1 MRKGNKKELWFDAQ
15 FKAMI
20 KFSMKYYRVDE
31 TTSIK
36 LLMRIGFIELMTKVQ
51 RDKVPVLSDE
61 MLQLIEKAE
70 L

>member
-1 MRKGNKKELWFDAQ
+1 MRKGSRKELWFDAQ

-20 KFSMKYYRVDE
+20 RFAMKYYRVDE
-31 TTSIK
+31 TCAVK
-36 LLMRIGFIELMTKVQ
+36 LLMRIGFIEIMTKVQ

-61 MLQLIEKAE
+61 LLALIDKAE